1 MREDYLKQAQQ
12 KITDPN
18 ILINVVSKRV
28 KQLKNGSKPTVSSL
42 EKLELE
48 DIALLEVIRG
58 NISFELYK
66 SASSDKA
73 E

>member
-1 MREDYLKQAQQ
+1 LREDYLKQAQQ
-12 KITDPN
+12 KISDPH

-28 KQLKNGSKPTVSSL
+28 KQLKDGKKPTVSSL

-58 NISFELYK
+58 NISYELYK
-66 SASSDKA
+66 SPKS
-73 E
+73 EE

>member
-12 KITDPN
+12 KISDPH

-28 KQLKNGSKPTVSSL
+28 KQLKDGKKPTVSSL

-58 NISFELYK
+58 NISYELYK
-66 SASSDKA
+66 SPKS
-73 E
+73 EE

>member
-12 KITDPN
+12 KISDPH

-28 KQLKNGSKPTVSSL
+28 KQLKDGKRPTVSSL

-58 NISFELYK
+58 NISYELYK
-66 SASSDKA
+66 SPKS
-73 E
+73 EE